1 MTATTGPTIA
11 AGPTIESRV
20 ARLLTVGTFLS
31 VALLAVGA
39 VLALASGVTP
49 LQAPPAFDPAAIV
62 GDIVALRPAGFIWL
76 GLLGTLGTP
85 ASRVVAAL
93 VGYARGG
100 ERGMA
105 VVGGLILLVI
115 AAGVVAGTLGE

>member
-1 MTATTGPTIA
+1 
-11 AGPTIESRV
+11 
-20 ARLLTVGTFLS
+20 
-31 VALLAVGA
+31 
-39 VLALASGVTP
+39 
-49 LQAPPAFDPAAIV
+49 
-62 GDIVALRPAGFIWL
+62 
-76 GLLGTLGTP
+76 
-85 ASRVVAAL
+85 VAAL